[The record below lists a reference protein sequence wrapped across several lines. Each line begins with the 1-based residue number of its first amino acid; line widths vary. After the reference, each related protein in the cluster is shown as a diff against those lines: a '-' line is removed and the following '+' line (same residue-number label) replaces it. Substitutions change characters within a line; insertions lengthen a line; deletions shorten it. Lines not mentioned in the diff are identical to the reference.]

1 MLHRVPLVQLISIY
15 LNYFH
20 KKSMY
25 KPGQVIAVVYVVI
38 SEKECNHKT
47 MKQFTV
53 LIHMLLI
60 SIGIIR

>member
-1 MLHRVPLVQLISIY
+1 
-15 LNYFH
+15 
-20 KKSMY
+20 MY

-60 SIGIIR
+60 SIGIIRWRGIENSIPL